1 MREGIYLIEEVY
13 NTGRL
18 EALDLVEVNPTIGS
32 LTDVKKTLESA
43 VYLVKAAC
51 GNQRVG
57 NAPFDIK
64 ELPLNGTW

>member
-32 LTDVKKTLESA
+32 LTDVKKTLDAA
-43 VYLVKAAC
+43 VYLTKAAC
-51 GNQRVG
+51 GTQRVG
-57 NAPFDIK
+57 NAPSDIT
-64 ELPLNGTW
+64 ELPLNGRW